1 MPLNA
6 LFLVCSVADL
16 SLTAKRSVKKTVPI
30 RFNVDSFN
38 AYIPTPK
45 FLDINLMKKKNNSV
59 KISLCGEPLLAE
71 TTRSVK
77 QSL

>member
-1 MPLNA
+1 M
-6 LFLVCSVADL
+6 L
-16 SLTAKRSVKKTVPI
+16 SEKTVPI

-45 FLDINLMKKKNNSV
+45 FLDINLMQKKKKKKNVV
-59 KISLCGEPLLAE
+59 KISLLCGEPLLAE